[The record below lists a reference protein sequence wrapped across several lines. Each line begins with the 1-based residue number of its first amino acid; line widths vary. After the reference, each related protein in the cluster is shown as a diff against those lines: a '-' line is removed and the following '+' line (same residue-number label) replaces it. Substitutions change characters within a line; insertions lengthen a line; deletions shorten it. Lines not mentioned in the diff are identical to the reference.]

1 MTEHTEYPST
11 RDVARS
17 AGLKHY
23 LTGKPCRKGHVG
35 LRHLTGTCVECG
47 KLATVAWEKRN
58 PGKTKAR
65 MARYY
70 AANPERIKA
79 AAVRS
84 KRKAM
89 GIPAAERPK
98 PEACEMCE
106 VTGRQ
111 MHLDHDHATGK
122 FRGWLCNR
130 CNMAMG
136 VLGDTIA
143 GLQRGID
150 YLRRNGSS

>member
-1 MTEHTEYPST
+1 
-11 RDVARS
+11 
-17 AGLKHY
+17 
-23 LTGKPCRKGHVG
+23 
-35 LRHLTGTCVECG
+35 
-47 KLATVAWEKRN
+47 
-58 PGKTKAR
+58 

-70 AANPERIKA
+70 AKHPERVKA
-79 AAVRS
+79 AAVKS
-84 KRKAM
+84 KRKAL
-89 GIPAAERPK
+89 GIPEAERPK
-98 PEACEMCE
+98 PDACELCS

-111 MHLDHDHATGK
+111 MHLDHDHATGR

-136 VLGDTIA
+136 VLGDTIE